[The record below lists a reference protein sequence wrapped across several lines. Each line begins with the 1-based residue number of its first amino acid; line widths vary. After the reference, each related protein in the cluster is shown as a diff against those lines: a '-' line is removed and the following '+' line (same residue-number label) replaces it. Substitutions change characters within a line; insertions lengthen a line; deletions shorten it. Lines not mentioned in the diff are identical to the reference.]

1 MGRGNSQKT
10 YYHFKITTFPGLP
23 AKKMKKVLLTQIEQ
37 LIGTQPQL
45 RKRLMSPFPT
55 QNASNSD
62 PFLLSMNALQ
72 VLLGFAHVF
81 HPIQPRPVVLEL
93 HVIAKQNKLIWY
105 GISRLMYGD
114 CETSKNKHV
123 LENRQPLTPDR
134 CQLCD
139 YSNVI
144 FPHLEV
150 FPRDDPRFDKIY
162 RVMQFLDLVM
172 ANNQSLYGL
181 ARISLWMRPWF
192 PQRSPFIQ
200 TIYKRSLSVVSS
212 HQARWPKNLKLRVE
226 EKLS

>member
-1 MGRGNSQKT
+1 
-10 YYHFKITTFPGLP
+10 
-23 AKKMKKVLLTQIEQ
+23 MKKVLLTQIEQ
-37 LIGTQPQL
+37 LIGAQPQP

-62 PFLLSMNALQ
+62 LSLLSMNALQ

-93 HVIAKQNKLIWY
+93 RVIDKQNTLGPIWY

-114 CETSKNKHV
+114 SETSKNKHV

-139 YSNVI
+139 FSNVI
-144 FPHLEV
+144 FPHLAV

-162 RVMQFLDLVM
+162 RVMQFLGLVM
-172 ANNQSLYGL
+172 ANNQHLYGF
-181 ARISLWMRPWF
+181 ARNESIDETMVPTKVAFHSNNIIESG
-192 PQRSPFIQ
+192 QQ
-200 TIYKRSLSVVSS
+200 SS
-212 HQARWPKNLKLRVE
+212 SEMAAKFKALC
-226 EKLS
+226 